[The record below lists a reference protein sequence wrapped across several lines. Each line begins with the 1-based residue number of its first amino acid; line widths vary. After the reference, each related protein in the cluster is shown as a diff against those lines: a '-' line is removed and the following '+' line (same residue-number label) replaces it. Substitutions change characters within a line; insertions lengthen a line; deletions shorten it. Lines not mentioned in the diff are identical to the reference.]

1 MLSRGWLKVG
11 HVQRGHFYF
20 MLLQSR
26 YTREEITKFFY
37 FICFSIVQTDE
48 SIVPILAL
56 DKASQAGKELNR

>member
-11 HVQRGHFYF
+11 HSEGISVSCYF
-20 MLLQSR
+20 SQDIPEKKLSSP
-26 YTREEITKFFY
+26 Y
-37 FICFSIVQTDE
+37 FICFSIVQIDE